1 MNIFSYM
8 MIGGYQYSRIRKG
21 IEGQE
26 LGRRCCL
33 QTCVA
38 RAKTVVD
45 QLEAVRGEHNHT
57 PKEKVQ
63 ATGAEGSVDQGQNV
77 SMTSFNK

>member
-1 MNIFSYM
+1 
-8 MIGGYQYSRIRKG
+8 MIGGYRYSRIKKG

-45 QLEAVRGEHNHT
+45 QLEAVRGERNHA
-57 PKEKVQ
+57 PKKKYKQLEQRVQ
-63 ATGAEGSVDQGQNV
+63 WIKDKMSA
-77 SMTSFNK
+77 